1 MADKKKTNTYIIG
14 AIAVILIIVIVAGVL
29 VLTKGNNNANA
40 QTTTIVANVNKD
52 CAGTPW
58 FVGVEKGFFN
68 NSGTNFVD
76 AGHLD
81 WSLQP
86 AALASGQ
93 TNVYSGHPNTIIN
106 LIKAGAGVKGVL
118 LDGTEPVNGNAPEN
132 LGKDHMH
139 FLVLENSTL
148 RTPADIPTFVQ
159 ANNRKVKIAV
169 GATGICADLE
179 LNAWLR
185 KNNIPK
191 DDVDLV
197 ILSDPLQEAALRQG
211 TVDVITLHPPFFT
224 AAEKH
229 GGVRIYFTST
239 DAFGTNAGTSLL
251 VFTEDFI
258 KNNPDT
264 VRKFSK
270 AFREALIWANDH
282 RDEAGA
288 ITARNIGLDA
298 STVHWYSYSGVITDE
313 KIQPWI
319 DAMVADG
326 LLQPGEIKASDL
338 YTTEFSD
345 VWDTSVTDT

>member
-14 AIAVILIIVIVAGVL
+14 AIAVIVIIVIIAGIL
-29 VLTKGNNNANA
+29 VLSKGNSTANA
-40 QTTTIVANVNKD
+40 EVTTITANVNKD

-58 FVGVEKGFFN
+58 FVGEEKGFFN
-68 NSGTNFVD
+68 NSGFNFVD
-76 AGHLD
+76 AGALD

-106 LIKAGAGVKGVL
+106 LILAGAKVKGVL
-118 LDGTEPVNGNAPEN
+118 QDGIEPINGDAPEN

-139 FLVLENSTL
+139 YLVLENSPL
-148 RTPADIPTFVQ
+148 KTPSDIAAFVQ

-191 DDVDLV
+191 DDIELV

-211 TVDVITLHPPFFT
+211 SIDVATLHPPFFT

-239 DAFGTNAGTSLL
+239 GAFGTNAGTGLL

-258 KNNPDT
+258 KNNPDA
-264 VRKFSK
+264 VRKFTK
-270 AFREALIWANDH
+270 AYHEALVWSNDH
-282 RDEAGA
+282 RDEAGS
-288 ITARNIGLDA
+288 ITARRIGLDA
-298 STVHWYSYSGVITDE
+298 STAHWYSYTGAITDARL
-313 KIQPWI
+313 QPWI

-326 LLQPGEIKASDL
+326 LLQPGQIKASDL

-345 VWDTSVTDT
+345 VWDSGTDT